1 MIDATSFAD
10 VEEALVTAADPLLDD
25 VMVTNETPPVIPA
38 KLVTVAHAG
47 GGTRDWGEASVNV
60 GVNVY
65 AETDEACR
73 QLVQRTLNA
82 FATISNDLIEHIRVP
97 GGGVP
102 VSGQTPPFQ
111 RYFAVTVWLRGQ
123 SAL

>member
-10 VEEALVTAADPLLDD
+10 VEGALVTSADPLISAI
-25 VMVTNETPPVIPA
+25 VTNETPPQIPD

-65 AETDEACR
+65 ALTDEACR
-73 QLVQRTLNA
+73 ELVQETLDV
-82 FATISNDLIEHIRVP
+82 FAAISNDLIEYIRVP
-97 GGGVP
+97 TGGVP
-102 VSGQTPPFQ
+102 VTGQTPPFQ

-123 SAL
+123 AAL

>member
-10 VEEALVTAADPLLDD
+10 VEDALVTAADPLLDD
-25 VMVTNETPPVIPA
+25 VMVTNETPPIIPA

-60 GVNVY
+60 GVNIY
-65 AETDEACR
+65 AETDEGCR

-82 FATISNDLIEHIRVP
+82 FATISNDLIEHVRVP
-97 GGGVP
+97 SGGVP
-102 VSGQTPPFQ
+102 VPGQTPPFH
-111 RYFAVTVWLRGQ
+111 RYLAVTVWLRGQ